1 MVKIYITQTHYGSRG
16 PMYRVEHDGQLLTE
30 GTPIPFYDGARA
42 LAGKGLTGEFEMWDH
57 VRPYPRMKGVI
68 EQAAMLTVS
77 EGEDRPRVR
86 KWTPRDYNA
95 VS

>member
-1 MVKIYITQTHYGSRG
+1 MVKIYITQTNYGSRG
-16 PMYRVEHDGQLLTE
+16 PMYRVELDGEVLIE
-30 GTPIPFYDGARA
+30 GTHIPFYDGARA
-42 LAGKGLTGEFEMWDH
+42 LAAKGLTGDFEMWDH
-57 VRPYPRMKGVI
+57 VRPYARMRGVI

-86 KWTPRDYNA
+86 KWVPRDYNA

>member
-1 MVKIYITQTHYGSRG
+1 MVRIYITQQGYGSRG
-16 PMYRVEHDGQLLTE
+16 PLYRVEHEGEVLLESTA
-30 GTPIPFYDGARA
+30 IPFLDGARA
-42 LAGKGLTGEFEMWDH
+42 LAAKGLTGDFEMWDH
-57 VRPYPRMKGVI
+57 VRPYARMRGVI

-86 KWTPRDYNA
+86 KWVPRDYNA